1 MGVTPRKGSITCDA
15 RREVHREAH
24 VTHITRIS
32 RLRGCGV
39 FRNFMWPSD
48 LADFGRYNLIYGWN
62 GSGKT
67 TISRLFR
74 DLELGQ
80 RPGLGEAV
88 IRIKGSDVRGESFPQ
103 SNLQVRVFN
112 RDFIHDNVFPLGRG
126 EMSPILVLGAENVE
140 KLKKVQLLTERCA
153 TVRSDLDS
161 ARSEEGT
168 ALEQLDQFCIDR
180 AGVIRDTLRSSGQN
194 PYNNYNKSNF
204 RGDAEKM
211 VKAGDSATHR
221 LTDAERGRLLT
232 QRQAT
237 QRQKVTE
244 FVYALPDFNAITDRL
259 SELLTTTVV
268 SAAIEV
274 LKSDHELADWTR
286 KGLSL
291 HRDRNVERCQ
301 FCEQPLPEDRLAA
314 LEAHFS
320 TEYGRFIQVLDH
332 EINVLDAASKASAEL
347 RVPTKAEL
355 YDDLGPAFQ
364 SAEIGL
370 MEAKESAQRFLGA
383 AVQALEDKKRQ
394 VFEPVKPELEAPRLD
409 VGAAE
414 RLNAVIRKHNQACDD
429 FETRVQ
435 EARQRLAADMIAAE
449 LEEFVR
455 RNGAVNRTKAIVQS
469 NEDEV
474 QRLDGEIA
482 KLEGEIVEHRRPAE
496 ELNEDLRSYLGHNEL
511 CLEIKE
517 TGYTIT
523 RGGVPA
529 KSLSE
534 GERTAIALL
543 YFLKSLQDRRFE
555 REDGVVVLD
564 DPVSSLDANA
574 LFLAFGFVRERTKD
588 AGQLFILT
596 HNFSFFRQV
605 RNWFHHLRGQNKKDV
620 SQRPARFFMLD
631 SLLEGDTRSSV
642 IRWLDPLLEQFESEY
657 QYLFARV
664 QRASTGSVEQRLE
677 QNYALPN
684 IARRMLEAFLAF
696 RLPQTSGDLWRK
708 LKVVPFDE
716 AKKLR
721 ILRFLHTHSHSIAV
735 GEPEHDLA
743 ALAEA
748 PAVLRDLLEM
758 MKSLDDAHCSAMVQL
773 VAGSADTAET
783 GDEAVTA

>member
-1 MGVTPRKGSITCDA
+1 MS
-15 RREVHREAH
+15 
-24 VTHITRIS
+24 
-32 RLRGCGV
+32 
-39 FRNFMWPSD
+39 
-48 LADFGRYNLIYGWN
+48 
-62 GSGKT
+62 
-67 TISRLFR
+67 
-74 DLELGQ
+74 
-80 RPGLGEAV
+80 
-88 IRIKGSDVRGESFPQ
+88 RGESFPQ
-103 SNLQVRVFN
+103 SNFQVRVFN
-112 RDFIHDNVFPLGRG
+112 RDFIQDNVFPLGRG

-140 KLKKVQLLTERCA
+140 KQKQVQFLTERGA
-153 TVRSDLDS
+153 TARSDLDS
-161 ARSEEGT
+161 ARAEENA
-168 ALEQLDQFCIDR
+168 ALKHLDQFCIYR
-180 AGVIRDTLRSSGQN
+180 AGIIRDMLRSSVKN
-194 PYNNYNKSNF
+194 PYNNYDKSNF

-211 VKAGDSATHR
+211 VKAGVSAASR
-221 LTDAERGRLLT
+221 LTDAERERLLT
-232 QRQAT
+232 QRRAT
-237 QRQKVTE
+237 QRQKVAE
-244 FVYALPDFNAITDRL
+244 LAYALPDFNAIRDRL
-259 SELLTTTVV
+259 LELLATTVV

-274 LKSDHELADWTR
+274 LKSDHELAGWTR

-291 HRDRNVERCQ
+291 HRDRSVERCQ
-301 FCEQPLPEDRLAA
+301 FCEQPLPEDRLVA

-320 TEYGRFIQVLDH
+320 SQYDRFVQLVDD
-332 EINVLDAASKASAEL
+332 EINELNAASKGSAEL
-347 RVPTKAEL
+347 RMPIKAEL

-370 MEAKESAQRFLGA
+370 MKAKESAQRFLGA

-394 VFEPVKPELEAPRLD
+394 LFEPVKPELEAPLVD
-409 VGAAE
+409 VGAVE
-414 RLNAVIRKHNQACDD
+414 GLNAIIRKHNQTCDD
-429 FETRVQ
+429 FEIRVE
-435 EARQRLAADMIAAE
+435 EARQRLAADMIAVE

-455 RNGAVNRTKAIVQS
+455 RKGATNRTKAEVQS
-469 NEDEV
+469 KEQEV
-474 QRLDGEIA
+474 QRLDGEITR
-482 KLEGEIVEHRRPAE
+482 LEREIVEHRRPAE
-496 ELNEDLRSYLGHNEL
+496 ELNEDLRSYLGHHEL

-517 TGYTIT
+517 TGYAIT
-523 RGGVPA
+523 RGGMPA

-543 YFLKSLQDRRFE
+543 YFLKSLQDRRFA
-555 REDGVVVLD
+555 RANGVVVLD

-574 LFLAFGFVRERTKD
+574 LFLAFGFIRERTKD

-631 SLLEGDTRSSV
+631 SSLEGDTRSSV

-664 QRASTGSVEQRLE
+664 QRASTGSAEQRLE
-677 QNYALPN
+677 QNYVLPN

-696 RLPQTSGDLWRK
+696 RLPQTSGDLWRT
-708 LKVVPFDE
+708 LKAVPFDE
-716 AKKLR
+716 VKKLR

-735 GEPEHDLA
+735 GEPEHDLT

-773 VAGSADTAET
+773 VGGSGDSAET